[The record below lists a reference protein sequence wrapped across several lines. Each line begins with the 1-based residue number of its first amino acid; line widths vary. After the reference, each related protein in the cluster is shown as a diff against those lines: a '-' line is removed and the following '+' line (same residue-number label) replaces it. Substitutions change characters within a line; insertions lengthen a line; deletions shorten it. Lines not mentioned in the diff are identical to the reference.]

1 MIEKRI
7 SLRTMYDEL
16 MDICLKPDEKMLK
29 VGTEYMPG
37 IFFYHQKTWIS
48 LIYLISKMD
57 VFISCIYGREGLP
70 IGNDIDKLL
79 FPTLL

>member
-37 IFFYHQKTWIS
+37 IFFLS
-48 LIYLISKMD
+48 SEDLDFPYL
-57 VFISCIYGREGLP
+57 F
-70 IGNDIDKLL
+70 DIKDGCLHLL
-79 FPTLL
+79 HLW